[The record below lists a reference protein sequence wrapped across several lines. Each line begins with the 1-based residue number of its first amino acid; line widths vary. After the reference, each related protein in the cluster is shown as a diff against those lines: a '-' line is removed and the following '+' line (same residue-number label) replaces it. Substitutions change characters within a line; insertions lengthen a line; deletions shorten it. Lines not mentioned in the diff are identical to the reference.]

1 MNQEAR
7 MEKFYSDYNQVKVR
21 QIKALLDNANIP
33 SFIKNEFIQGA
44 SGEIPP
50 HETLP
55 EIWLMDG
62 EWRVKAQSIVDELEE
77 EIANASDIDWQC
89 ETCSESNEGQFM
101 ICWQCQSSRVF

>member
-1 MNQEAR
+1 MNQEAL

-33 SFIKNEFIQGA
+33 CFIKNEFIQGA

-55 EIWLMDG
+55 ELWLMDG
-62 EWRVKAQSIVDELEE
+62 EWRVKAQQIVDELES
-77 EIANASDIDWQC
+77 EIANASDIDWTC
-89 ETCSESNEGQFM
+89 ENCAESNEGQFM

>member
-1 MNQEAR
+1 

-21 QIKALLDNANIP
+21 QIKALLDDANIP

-55 EIWLMDG
+55 EVWLVDS
-62 EWRVKAQSIVDELEE
+62 EWRTKAQQLVDQLEHDLTAHKDTHW
-77 EIANASDIDWQC
+77 ICGQC
-89 ETCSESNEGQFM
+89 NETIEGQFM
-101 ICWQCQSSRVF
+101 VCWQCQSGRAAP